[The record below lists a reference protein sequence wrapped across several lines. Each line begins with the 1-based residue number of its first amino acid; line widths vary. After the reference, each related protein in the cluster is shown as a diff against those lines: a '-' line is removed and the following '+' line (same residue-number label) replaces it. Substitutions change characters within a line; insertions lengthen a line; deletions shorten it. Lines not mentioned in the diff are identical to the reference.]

1 MSFIYV
7 VRCFLCHDIFAEHF
21 HPISTGIGCKYHQN
35 LAFVSNDVSTVQEK
49 CVHLKRRRWRSD
61 ASIRVIFFRSK
72 LSSPLSPDTPC
83 IHIDLVCRR
92 EEDQMDIL
100 LYAFIYDMTH
110 RFDVENNWIDRL
122 TSHLII
128 DVEEADQSA
137 ASESNTSNIL
147 SVSSVDHFLS

>member
-1 MSFIYV
+1 
-7 VRCFLCHDIFAEHF
+7 
-21 HPISTGIGCKYHQN
+21 
-35 LAFVSNDVSTVQEK
+35 
-49 CVHLKRRRWRSD
+49 
-61 ASIRVIFFRSK
+61 
-72 LSSPLSPDTPC
+72 
-83 IHIDLVCRR
+83 
-92 EEDQMDIL
+92 MDIL